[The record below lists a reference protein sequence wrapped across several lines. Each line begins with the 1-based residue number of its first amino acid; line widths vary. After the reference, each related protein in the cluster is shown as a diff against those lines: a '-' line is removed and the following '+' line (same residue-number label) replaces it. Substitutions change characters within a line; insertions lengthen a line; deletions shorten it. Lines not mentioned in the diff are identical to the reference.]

1 MEEIQDNN
9 IHKNLYNK
17 TREYDIR
24 GIMIPCIG
32 DILYY
37 DTVDMQAIIQEV
49 NDDRYINP
57 RFLPIGV
64 IADISTDLKTI
75 KLITPYLIKISLDMN
90 ERISEKNIMK
100 ELKSFVRA
108 YTKDLFKEDIED
120 MKFNMTTTADLQLLI
135 NNSDAVLQGID
146 YFNKLNVPE
155 KLDIRE
161 LISDGILIYD
171 NKGNIKFTYGLKDN
185 FHMEYDKK
193 DNDTAWNNVKTL
205 KDFKETNIEILDCY
219 IIPIA
224 TIKLD

>member
-1 MEEIQDNN
+1 MQDNN

-37 DTVDMQAIIQEV
+37 DTVDMQTIIQEV

-75 KLITPYLIKISLDMN
+75 KLITPYLIKVSLDMN

-100 ELKSFVRA
+100 ELKSFVRT

-120 MKFNMTTTADLQLLI
+120 MKFNIATTADLQLLI
-135 NNSDAVLQGID
+135 NNSDAVLKGID

-155 KLDIRE
+155 NLDIKE

-171 NKGNIKFTYGLKDN
+171 NKGNIKLTYGIKDN
-185 FHMEYDKK
+185 FHMEYNKK
-193 DNDTAWNNVKTL
+193 DDDTAWNNVKTL
-205 KDFKETNIEILDCY
+205 KDFKETNMEILDCY
-219 IIPIA
+219 IIPMA

>member
-1 MEEIQDNN
+1 MEKIQDNN

-49 NDDRYINP
+49 NDDRYINS

-75 KLITPYLIKISLDMN
+75 KLITPYLIKVSLDMN

-135 NNSDAVLQGID
+135 NNSDVVLQGID
-146 YFNKLNVPE
+146 YFNKLNVP
-155 KLDIRE
+155 KDLDIKE
-161 LISDGILIYD
+161 LISDAILIYD

-185 FHMEYDKK
+185 FYMEYDKK
-193 DNDTAWNNVKTL
+193 DDDTAWNNVKTL
-205 KDFKETNIEILDCY
+205 KDFKGTNMKILDCY

>member
-1 MEEIQDNN
+1 MQDNN

-75 KLITPYLIKISLDMN
+75 KLITPYLIKVSLDMN

-100 ELKSFVRA
+100 ELKSFVRT

-120 MKFNMTTTADLQLLI
+120 MKFNIATTADLQLLI
-135 NNSDAVLQGID
+135 NNSDAVLKGID

-155 KLDIRE
+155 NLDIKE

-171 NKGNIKFTYGLKDN
+171 NKGNIKLTYGIKDN
-185 FHMEYDKK
+185 FHMEYNKK
-193 DNDTAWNNVKTL
+193 DDDTAWNNVKTL
-205 KDFKETNIEILDCY
+205 KDFKETNMEILDCY
-219 IIPIA
+219 IIPMA

>member
-1 MEEIQDNN
+1 MQDNN

-75 KLITPYLIKISLDMN
+75 KLITPYLIKVSLDMN

-100 ELKSFVRA
+100 ELKSFVRT

-120 MKFNMTTTADLQLLI
+120 MKFNIATTADLQLLI
-135 NNSDAVLQGID
+135 NNSDAVLKGID

-155 KLDIRE
+155 NLDIKE

-171 NKGNIKFTYGLKDN
+171 NKGKIKFTYGIKDN
-185 FHMEYDKK
+185 FHMEYNKK
-193 DNDTAWNNVKTL
+193 DDDTAWNNVKTL
-205 KDFKETNIEILDCY
+205 KDFKETNMEILDCY
-219 IIPIA
+219 IIPMA

>member
-1 MEEIQDNN
+1 MQDNN

-75 KLITPYLIKISLDMN
+75 KLITPYLIKVSLDMN

-100 ELKSFVRA
+100 ELKSFVRT

-120 MKFNMTTTADLQLLI
+120 MKFNIATTADLQLLI
-135 NNSDAVLQGID
+135 NNSDAVLKGID

-155 KLDIRE
+155 NLDIKE

-171 NKGNIKFTYGLKDN
+171 NKGNIKLTYGIKDN
-185 FHMEYDKK
+185 FHMEYNKK
-193 DNDTAWNNVKTL
+193 DDDTAWNNVKTL
-205 KDFKETNIEILDCY
+205 KDFKETNMEILDCY

>member
-1 MEEIQDNN
+1 MEEFQDIN

-17 TREYDIR
+17 NREYDMR

-49 NDDRYINP
+49 DDDRYINS

-75 KLITPYLIKISLDMN
+75 KLITPYLIEVSLDMN

-108 YTKDLFKEDIED
+108 YTKDIFKGDIED

-135 NNSDAVLQGID
+135 NNSDAVLKGID
-146 YFNKLNVPE
+146 FFNKLNVPK
-155 KLDIRE
+155 KLNIRQI
-161 LISDGILIYD
+161 ISDNILIYD
-171 NKGNIKFTYGLKDN
+171 NKGNIKFTYGIKDN
-185 FHMEYDKK
+185 FHIEYNKK
-193 DNDTAWNNVKTL
+193 DDDTAWNNVKTL
-205 KDFKETNIEILDCY
+205 KDFKETDIKTLDCY

>member
-24 GIMIPCIG
+24 GIMIPRIG

-37 DTVDMQAIIQEV
+37 DTADMQAIIQEV

-75 KLITPYLIKISLDMN
+75 KLITPYLIKVSLGMN

-135 NNSDAVLQGID
+135 NNSDAVLKGID

-155 KLDIRE
+155 NLDIKE

-171 NKGNIKFTYGLKDN
+171 NKGNIRFTYGLKDN
-185 FHMEYDKK
+185 FHIEYNTK
-193 DNDTAWNNVKTL
+193 DDTAWNNVKTL
-205 KDFKETNIEILDCY
+205 KDFKETNMEILDCY

>member
-24 GIMIPCIG
+24 GIMIPRIG

-37 DTVDMQAIIQEV
+37 DMVDMQAIIQEV

-75 KLITPYLIKISLDMN
+75 KLITPYLIKVSLDMN

-135 NNSDAVLQGID
+135 NNSDAVLDGID
-146 YFNKLNVPE
+146 YFNKLNVP
-155 KLDIRE
+155 KDLDIKE
-161 LISDGILIYD
+161 LISDEILIYD

-193 DNDTAWNNVKTL
+193 DDDTAWNNVKTL
-205 KDFKETNIEILDCY
+205 KNFKEINMKILDCY

>member
-1 MEEIQDNN
+1 MQDNN

-37 DTVDMQAIIQEV
+37 DTVDMQTIIQEV

-75 KLITPYLIKISLDMN
+75 KLITPYLIKVSLDMN

-100 ELKSFVRA
+100 ELKSFVRT

-120 MKFNMTTTADLQLLI
+120 MKFNIATTADLQLLI
-135 NNSDAVLQGID
+135 NNSDAVLKGID

-155 KLDIRE
+155 NLDIKE

-171 NKGNIKFTYGLKDN
+171 NKGNIKLTYGIKDN
-185 FHMEYDKK
+185 FHMEYNKK
-193 DNDTAWNNVKTL
+193 DDDTAWNNVKTL
-205 KDFKETNIEILDCY
+205 KDFKETNMEILDCY